1 MALSASA
8 DQARTHSAVR
18 TQPSRPHMHLG
29 ARISMEEVAGLPR
42 GPVCSQSALGKL
54 LPRLCFLCSLVTY
67 ALLGALLF
75 SLVEGGREVEDPDPD
90 FEEFISKLRGILKC
104 NDTGTGTG
112 KALGSAGLKLAWVPP
127 PFSSA
132 LFLGATPTPL
142 S

>member
-8 DQARTHSAVR
+8 DQARTLSAVR
-18 TQPSRPHMHLG
+18 VQPSRPHMHLG
-29 ARISMEEVAGLPR
+29 ARLSMEKVAGLPR

-75 SLVEGGREVEDPDPD
+75 SLVEGGREVEVPDPD
-90 FEEFISKLRGILKC
+90 FEEFINKLRGILKC
-104 NDTGTGTG
+104 NDTGTGTEG
-112 KALGSAGLKLAWVPP
+112 VGLGGARGLACMGAS
-127 PFSSA
+127 PFLRSISR
-132 LFLGATPTPL
+132 GYPTL